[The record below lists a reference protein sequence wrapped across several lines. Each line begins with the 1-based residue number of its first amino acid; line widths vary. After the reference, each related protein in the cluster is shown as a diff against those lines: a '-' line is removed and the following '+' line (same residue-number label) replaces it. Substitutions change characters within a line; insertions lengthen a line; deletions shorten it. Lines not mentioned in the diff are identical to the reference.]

1 MKKFFEEF
9 KTFITKGNVMDM
21 AIGVIIGGAFGAITS
36 SLVSNVITPLLAY
49 IFGAPN
55 TDALNITLRAAE
67 VDASGEVV
75 KEALVLGLGTFVG
88 AIVNCLV
95 IALVLFSVIKAI
107 NKARALAEARKKGPR
122 SPSPRPRSCSARSS
136 RRSRP
141 KRSKLPFFA
150 KKTRAK
156 ARVFFY
162 RKDCGERPFL
172 YFIIYL
178 VLLAKSGKT

>member
-88 AIVNCLV
+88 AIVNFLV

-107 NKARALAEARKKGPR
+107 NKARALAEAKKKAEEEAAAAEAEPEE
-122 SPSPRPRSCSARSS
+122 
-136 RRSRP
+136 P
-141 KRSKLPFFA
+141 KPTAEELLGA
-150 KKTRAK
+150 ILEEIKK
-156 ARVFFY
+156 
-162 RKDCGERPFL
+162 KD
-172 YFIIYL
+172 
-178 VLLAKSGKT
+178 